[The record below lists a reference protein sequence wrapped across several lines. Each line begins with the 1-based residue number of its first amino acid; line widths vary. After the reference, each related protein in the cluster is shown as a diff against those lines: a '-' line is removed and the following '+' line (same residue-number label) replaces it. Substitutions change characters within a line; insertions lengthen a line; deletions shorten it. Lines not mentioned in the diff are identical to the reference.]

1 MMNIADM
8 VRETLED
15 EAVAELC
22 FETKKEIKALLRA
35 CTAERIAEACVHL
48 AVSLFL
54 EFGLEGFAL
63 DVVGGGWGS
72 FEMNNLEEFTEL
84 FDYIIGVGY

>member
-54 EFGLEGFAL
+54 EFGQRAASTSGATKH
-63 DVVGGGWGS
+63 GS
-72 FEMNNLEEFTEL
+72 PLL
-84 FDYIIGVGY
+84 